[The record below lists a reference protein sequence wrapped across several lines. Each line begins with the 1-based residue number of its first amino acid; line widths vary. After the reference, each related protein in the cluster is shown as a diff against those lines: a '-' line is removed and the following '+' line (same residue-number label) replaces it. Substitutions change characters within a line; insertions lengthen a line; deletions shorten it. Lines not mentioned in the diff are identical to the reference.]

1 MSRSAVVIAFLAFPL
16 FAAGCMQREE
26 PAATAGT
33 DQAASE
39 ETPAPPVDSESE
51 EGSAPAPA
59 AAAAT
64 DEVAPG
70 SSTAGGATPAAAPA
84 AASLASQ
91 ETNWSGVVAEVTELR
106 RKGNTLTAKVR
117 FRNQGGAEAEPDV
130 HYNEVYV
137 MDLGAGKKYE
147 VLKDEKG
154 NYIAGLRSGWNNRWY
169 DKVQPGQSATI
180 WMKFPAPPLDVKAV
194 TLQVPGVP
202 PFEDLPIQD
211 T

>member
-1 MSRSAVVIAFLAFPL
+1 MSRTVVIAFLAAL
-16 FAAGCMQREE
+16 LLASCQQREE
-26 PAATAGT
+26 PASTAGT
-33 DQAASE
+33 DPAAA
-39 ETPAPPVDSESE
+39 PAPPAGSESE
-51 EGSAPAPA
+51 EGSAPSPA

-64 DEVAPG
+64 DSVNPG
-70 SSTAGGATPAAAPA
+70 SSTAGGAVPTAAPA
-84 AASLASQ
+84 PAASLASQ
-91 ETNWSGVVAEVTELR
+91 ETNWSGIVAEVTELR
-106 RKGNTLTAKVR
+106 RKGNTLTARVR

-137 MDLGAGKKYE
+137 MDLAAGKKYE

-169 DKVQPGQSATI
+169 DKVQPGQSAVI
-180 WMKFPAPPLDVKAV
+180 WMKFPAPPADVRTV
-194 TLQVPGVP
+194 TLQITGMP

>member
-1 MSRSAVVIAFLAFPL
+1 MSRTVVIAFLAAL
-16 FAAGCMQREE
+16 LLTGCQQREE
-26 PAATAGT
+26 PASTAET
-33 DQAASE
+33 DSAVAG
-39 ETPAPPVDSESE
+39 ETPAPPVESDAE
-51 EGSAPAPA
+51 SGSAPSPA

-64 DEVAPG
+64 DAVNPG
-70 SSTAGGATPAAAPA
+70 SSTAGGAVPSGAPA
-84 AASLASQ
+84 SPASLASQ

-117 FRNQGGAEAEPDV
+117 FHNQGGAEAEPDI

-180 WMKFPAPPLDVKAV
+180 WMKFPAPPADVKTV
-194 TLQVPGVP
+194 TLQVPGMP

>member
-1 MSRSAVVIAFLAFPL
+1 MGRTVFIAFLAVL
-16 FAAGCMQREE
+16 LLTGCQQREE
-26 PAATAGT
+26 PASTAGT
-33 DQAASE
+33 DPAAAGE
-39 ETPAPPVDSESE
+39 IPVPPVESESE
-51 EGSAPAPA
+51 SGSAPSPA

-64 DEVAPG
+64 DSVDPG
-70 SSTAGGATPAAAPA
+70 SSTAGGAVPGGAPA
-84 AASLASQ
+84 PPASLARQ

-130 HYNEVYV
+130 HYNEAYV

-180 WMKFPAPPLDVKAV
+180 WMKFPAPPADVRTV
-194 TLQVPGVP
+194 TLQIPGVP
-202 PFEDLPIQD
+202 PFEDLPILD
-211 T
+211 A